1 MANRTFN
8 AAKVEIMQGSHGFDN
23 GGDAFGIVLC
33 MTGNNIDAASK
44 VGTANDLTD
53 LTMDEYDGAGY
64 TRPTLGGQTVSS
76 AADSTSVFVDYTD
89 VTFTTLASG
98 STSIAGVLLY
108 ESNSASANDSA
119 NKPIAY
125 YDITDIN
132 GNGGNLVFAFN
143 SAGALTL
150 A

>member
-1 MANRTFN
+1 M
-8 AAKVEIMQGSHGFDN
+8 
-23 GGDAFGIVLC
+23 
-33 MTGNNIDAASK
+33 
-44 VGTANDLTD
+44 
-53 LTMDEYDGAGY
+53 
-64 TRPTLGGQTVSS
+64 
-76 AADSTSVFVDYTD
+76 
-89 VTFTTLASG
+89 TFTTLASG

-132 GNGGNLVFAFN
+132 GNGGDLVFAFN